1 MRQKYKDRFR
11 EVAVRLASQH
21 GAANARRSTP
31 GKKAPILLPKHIE
44 QVEQFIAAESRYPV
58 ADQLGFR
65 LSLYAG
71 LRAGEIVQMSIA
83 DLVERDGSISSTV
96 TVRPDIGKG
105 GRGRSIPMHPK
116 IADAARTFL
125 KFHPDMPFIAFAR
138 RGWRRG
144 DPPKRQSVSSY
155 TNYVHRMYRLAG
167 LSSHSSHSGRR
178 TFITNLARNLGKD
191 FSIRDVQVLAGHAR
205 LETTQEYVEPS
216 DNMSSLVGRLK

>member
-1 MRQKYKDRFR
+1 MKRKYKDRFR

-21 GAANARRSTP
+21 GAASSKRSTP
-31 GKKAPILLPKHIE
+31 GKKAALLLPKDIQ
-44 QVEQFIAAESRYPV
+44 QVEQFILSESPYPV

-71 LRAGEIVQMSIA
+71 LRAAEIVQMSIA

-116 IADAARTFL
+116 IADAVRTFI

-144 DPPKRQSVSSY
+144 DPPKRQGVSTY

-205 LETTQEYVEPS
+205 LETTQEYIEPS
-216 DNMSSLVGRLK
+216 DNMASLVERLK